1 MANDV
6 AKAFKTILMDVG
18 NMSEDSAESWIQ
30 DMKVPFAIHKLRWK
44 EVNFPNLLIIIV
56 RTNGFTIS
64 ATFKNAVTQL
74 DITP

>member
-30 DMKVPFAIHKLRWK
+30 DMKVPLAIHKLR
-44 EVNFPNLLIIIV
+44 
-56 RTNGFTIS
+56 
-64 ATFKNAVTQL
+64 
-74 DITP
+74 